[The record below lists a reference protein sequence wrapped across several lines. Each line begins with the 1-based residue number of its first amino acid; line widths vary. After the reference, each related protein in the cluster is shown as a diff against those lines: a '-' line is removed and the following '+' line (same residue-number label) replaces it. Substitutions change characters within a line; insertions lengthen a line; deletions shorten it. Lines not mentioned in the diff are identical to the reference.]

1 MWLCQYRGDT
11 PHILL
16 DEYKTYGHQG
26 SGDIYCKIAGPDL
39 ERSHTAAENTLFTD
53 GVPHIKPLII
63 FKEKRFRFSNAKKAW
78 GSKMRVLFQQNNWY
92 DDEIMVK

>member
-26 SGDIYCKIAGPDL
+26 SGDIYCKIAEPDL

-53 GVPHIKPLII
+53 GFPHIKPLII
-63 FKEKRFRFSNAKKAW
+63 FKEKRFRFSNAKKPGVARW
-78 GSKMRVLFQQNNWY
+78 EYYSNKKTG
-92 DDEIMVK
+92 IMMK